1 MSNIALQIERVA
13 TGNVGVLGNVIF
25 DTTVYSAG
33 NISYNDATGVITF
46 NEAGRYLINWWVST
60 QSSGSPSGVAFALS
74 SSEGELLEG
83 ASPLKTG
90 EVVGTGIINVS
101 SGSVTVSLVNASPG
115 SHAYALQTPLKAAL
129 TVVQVNIPTEP
140 AETMSCFAVKQLTN
154 ILSQMITAYST
165 TTWTVYSESLASYSG
180 VPLDLYTSPDATG
193 PGILRLVDVNGDY
206 EALPIANIT
215 AIYPGDGTLYDPSF
229 SYLNPPDPL
238 PPGCDTDMLA
248 AIESY
253 LMPVGTSVMLNLGP
267 SISAS
272 GSVYQNKFGILVL
285 SDASGNTPVFIP
297 TPKILRIFKTG
308 TSGLSENNNNEK
320 KPQISIIKE

>member
-13 TGNVGVLGNVIF
+13 TGNIGVLENVIF
-25 DTTVYSAG
+25 DTPVYFAG
-33 NISYNDATGVITF
+33 NISYDSATGVITF

-74 SSEGELLEG
+74 SSEGHFLEG

-90 EVVGTGIINVS
+90 EVVGTGIINVT

-140 AETMSCFAVKQLTN
+140 IETMSCFAVKQLTN

-165 TTWTVYSESLASYSG
+165 TTWTVYSESLSPFSG
-180 VPLDLYTSPDATG
+180 MPLNLYTSPGGTTS
-193 PGILRLVDVNGDY
+193 ILRLIDANGDY

-215 AIYPGDGTLYDPSF
+215 AIYPGDGTVYDPGF

-238 PPGCDTDMLA
+238 TPGCDTDLLT

-253 LMPVGTSVMLNLGP
+253 LPVGTSVGLNLGP

-285 SDASGNTPVFIP
+285 SDVNGNTPIFIP
-297 TPKILRIFKTG
+297 TLKILRILTTG
-308 TSGLSENNNNEK
+308 SSKLSETNGSEEK
-320 KPQISIIKE
+320 PTISITKE

>member
-1 MSNIALQIERVA
+1 MSNIALQIGRAA

-25 DTTVYSAG
+25 DTTAYSAG
-33 NISYNDATGVITF
+33 NISYNNVTGVITF

-60 QSSGSPSGVAFALS
+60 QSSASPSGVAFALS
-74 SSEGELLEG
+74 SSQGDFLEG

-129 TVVQVNIPTEP
+129 TAVQVNTTTEP

-165 TTWTVYSESLASYSG
+165 TTWTVYSESLASFSG
-180 VPLDLYTSPDATG
+180 MPLNLYAAPGATA
-193 PGILRLVDVNGDY
+193 GILRLIDANGDY

-215 AIYPGDGTLYDPSF
+215 AIYPGDGTVYDPNF

-248 AIESY
+248 AIQSY
-253 LMPVGTSVMLNLGP
+253 LMPVGTSVTLNLGP
-267 SISAS
+267 SISAL
-272 GSVYQNKFGILVL
+272 GSVYQNKFGVLVL
-285 SDASGNTPVFIP
+285 SDGSGNTPIFIP
-297 TPKILRIFKTG
+297 TPKILRIFTTG
-308 TSGLSENNNNEK
+308 SSGLSETNSSEEK
-320 KPQISIIKE
+320 PKISIIKE